1 MINGKLIKVCGMRV
15 ADNIAEVESLE
26 VDLMGFIFYH
36 KSPRYVFD
44 MPAYLPTKA
53 KRVGVFVNETKEMVR
68 TIADRYGL
76 DYIQLHGNESPAYCK
91 SLQQCGMK
99 VFKAF
104 SVDKPKDLYGVEE
117 YHGLCD
123 YFVFDTKC
131 EQYGGSGNQFDWSL
145 LDEYKGSTPFL
156 LSGGIN
162 LYSAKALKEFHH
174 PQLAGYDLNSRFET
188 APGMKDIGRIQ
199 LFLKELQQ
207 QD

>member
-68 TIADRYGL
+68 TIADRYAL

-104 SVDKPKDLYGVEE
+104 SVDKPKDLNGVEE
-117 YHGLCD
+117 YHGLWTTLCLTPSVSNTEARAISSTGA
-123 YFVFDTKC
+123 YSTNIK
-131 EQYGGSGNQFDWSL
+131 ETL
-145 LDEYKGSTPFL
+145 LFC
-156 LSGGIN
+156 
-162 LYSAKALKEFHH
+162 
-174 PQLAGYDLNSRFET
+174 
-188 APGMKDIGRIQ
+188 
-199 LFLKELQQ
+199 
-207 QD
+207 